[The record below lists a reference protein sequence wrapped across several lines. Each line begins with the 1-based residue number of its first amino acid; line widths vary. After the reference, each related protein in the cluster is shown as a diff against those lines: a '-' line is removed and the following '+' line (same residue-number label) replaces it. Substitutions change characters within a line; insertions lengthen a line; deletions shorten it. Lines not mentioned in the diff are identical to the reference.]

1 MPSTTSPSVGATPT
15 QGAPSLDGLID
26 LERYPITALEEDR
39 GRTLVAE
46 CRRQL
51 GVDGCVVLKRFVP
64 EDALTRLEKETVRL
78 SPEAHYNQN
87 ETNPY
92 NSDGDPSLPS
102 SHPRNRFAD
111 RTNGFV
117 AGDRIGND
125 TIIRQVYE
133 SPAFQRFIA
142 KVVGMDEIHEY
153 ADPLAGLVI
162 NVLREGCQH
171 PWHYDTNEFIVTL
184 MTKQSDGGGRFE
196 YAPAIRSPEGEN
208 FEEVE
213 KILDGDRST
222 IKSLD
227 LQPGD
232 LQIFFGRYSL
242 HRVTP
247 VEGDRERHTV
257 IFAYAKEPGFIG
269 RPERA
274 QRIFGRM
281 APIHEKLLREGMQ
294 RSDNLQD

>member
-1 MPSTTSPSVGATPT
+1 MLAQTTKNRANPLS
-15 QGAPSLDGLID
+15 GLLD
-26 LERYPITALEEDR
+26 LERYPIDQLDSDAGRALINHCRKQLED
-39 GRTLVAE
+39 
-46 CRRQL
+46 
-51 GVDGCVVLKRFVP
+51 DGCVVLEQFVP
-64 EDALTRLEKETVRL
+64 AEALARLEAETERL
-78 SPEAHYNQN
+78 SPEAHYNQT

-92 NSDGDPSLPS
+92 NGDPDPDLPA
-102 SHPRNRFAD
+102 SHPKNRFAD

-117 AGDRIGND
+117 AGDRINSE

-133 SPAFQRFIA
+133 SPDFQRFIA
-142 KVVGMDEIHEY
+142 AVVELDEIHEY

-171 PWHYDTNEFIVTL
+171 PWHYDTNEFIVTM
-184 MTKQSDGGGRFE
+184 MTRQSEDGGQFQ
-196 YAPAIRSPEGEN
+196 YAPGIRSPEGEN
-208 FEEVE
+208 FDAVE
-213 KILDGDRST
+213 KVLDGDHSQVRK
-222 IKSLD
+222 ID

-247 VEGDRERHTV
+247 VSGARERHTV

-274 QRIFGRM
+274 KRIFGRM
-281 APIHEKLLREGMQ
+281 APIHEKLLAEGMS
-294 RSDNLQD
+294 RSDRLED

>member
-1 MPSTTSPSVGATPT
+1 MSANTMQADDTA
-15 QGAPSLDGLID
+15 LNGLID
-26 LERYPITALEEDR
+26 LERYPIDQLDGER
-39 GRTLVAE
+39 GRALIE
-46 CRRQL
+46 QCREQL
-51 GVDGCVVLKRFVP
+51 GEDGCVVLKGFVP
-64 EDALTRLEKETVRL
+64 DEALTRLERETERL
-78 SPEAHYNQN
+78 SPEAHYNQT

-92 NSDGDPSLPS
+92 NSDGDPSLPA
-102 SHPRNRFAD
+102 SHPKNRFGD

-117 AGDRIGND
+117 AGDRIDAD
-125 TIIRQVYE
+125 TIIRQVY
-133 SPAFQRFIA
+133 SHAGFQRFIA
-142 KVVGMDEIHEY
+142 RVVDMEEIHQY
-153 ADPLAGLVI
+153 ADPLADLVV

-171 PWHYDTNEFIVTL
+171 PWHYDTNEFIVTM
-184 MTKQSDGGGRFE
+184 MTRQSQGGGRFE
-196 YAPAIRSPEGEN
+196 YAPGIRSPEGEN
-208 FEEVE
+208 FEGVE
-213 KILDGDRST
+213 KVIDGDRSQ

-274 QRIFGRM
+274 KRIFGRM
-281 APIHEKLLREGMQ
+281 APVHERLMEEGMQ
-294 RSDNLQD
+294 RSDSLAD